1 MRTHVKIS
9 RWWKSTLMLLLY
21 KKKKTQGKKRRFNE
35 KFFPWQKWLEKK
47 NTVHSTHPRRF
58 FKTSVEKSL
67 LGKAQYCSLWRL
79 YWYESN
85 GTWIIAYKCYT
96 SHLRH
101 DLFILRT
108 IKGLKRMLSRQKKI
122 ILVGGRPSERR
133 RRRGCKTR
141 YITFKLELL
150 TPHPPTPWLTLLLI
164 HSPKCLLT
172 ITFNF
177 LTFDNR
183 IFISWRIRIMS
194 VWLLKRPS
202 LHEGDTKFCNL
213 PYFFFIKLSKPYP
226 AILTIPSS
234 PQFKIWST
242 RISDLFRGGEGE

>member
-9 RWWKSTLMLLLY
+9 LS

-35 KFFPWQKWLEKK
+35 IFFSLTKVVGEK
-47 NTVHSTHPRRF
+47 NAVHATHPRRF

-85 GTWIIAYKCYT
+85 GTWMIAYKCYT

-133 RRRGCKTR
+133 RGRGCKTR
-141 YITFKLELL
+141 YIIFKLELL
-150 TPHPPTPWLTLLLI
+150 TPPLLPWLTLLLI
-164 HSPKCLLT
+164 HSPKCVLT

-177 LTFDNR
+177 VTFDNR
-183 IFISWRIRIMS
+183 IFISWRIRILS

-213 PYFFFIKLSKPYP
+213 PY
-226 AILTIPSS
+226 
-234 PQFKIWST
+234 
-242 RISDLFRGGEGE
+242 LFLYKTF